1 MKKLLWS
8 NEEHSSKDW
17 AALFGDL
24 NAHAKA
30 IENTF
35 AVKMKLT
42 ENGLQLSGEE
52 YEMEAAEAVMGQMF
66 TVIARQGYISS
77 EEVAYL
83 LQMQKEHEDVPVEKL
98 LTDIITT
105 TAQGKPIRAKTL
117 GQKQYVDAIA
127 HNGFTFGIGPAGTG
141 KTYLAVAMAVKAFKN
156 NAVQRII
163 LTRPA
168 VEAGESLGFLPGD
181 LQEKIDPYLRPLYD
195 SLYEILGAD
204 AYLKLKERGQI
215 EVAPLAYMRGRTLDN
230 SFIILDEAQN
240 TTSAQ
245 MKMFLTRMGY
255 GSQAV
260 ITGDVTQVDL
270 PQGKT
275 SGLKTIQRILRHVDG
290 VAFCTFHHADVVRHP
305 LVQRVIEAFERYENE
320 QENRKSQAAFESGSF
335 GKNRK
340 AMSAKM
346 SDTKRRNHESA
357 RG

>member
-1 MKKLLWS
+1 MKKMLWT
-8 NEEHSSKDW
+8 NNEHSSKDW
-17 AALFGDL
+17 AALFGEL

-35 AVKMKLT
+35 AIKMKLT
-42 ENGLQLSGEE
+42 DNALQLSGEE
-52 YEMEAAEAVMGQMF
+52 YEMEAAQAVMEQMF
-66 TVIARQGYISS
+66 AVIARQGYISS
-77 EEVAYL
+77 EELAYL

-156 NAVQRII
+156 NDVQRII

-275 SGLKTIQRILRHVDG
+275 SGLKTIQHILQHVDG

-305 LVQRVIEAFERYENE
+305 LVQRVIEAFERYENA
-320 QENRKSQAAFESGSF
+320 QENGKSHTSSDARESRNRRSEASTEKTDGKRK
-335 GKNRK
+335 K
-340 AMSAKM
+340 A
-346 SDTKRRNHESA
+346 
-357 RG
+357 